1 MKWIVLRTFDNTAL
15 ADLTAGRLNNNG
27 VQTRIDYGA
36 YRSGVDGV
44 RLYIPREQVR
54 QAEQLLAET
63 ALTEE
68 ELTQA
73 ALNAPDPEHD
83 KPS

>member
-1 MKWIVLRTFDNTAL
+1 MKWTVLRTFDNTAL

-27 VQTRIDYGA
+27 VKTRVDYGA

-44 RLYIPREQVR
+44 RLYVPTEQE
-54 QAEQLLAET
+54 QKAEQLLADT

-73 ALNAPDPEHD
+73 ALNASDPEHD